1 MIPISAHAGL
11 FSEIFNQ
18 ASSTPLTDEVIK
30 SDSPSDTQLLTAT
43 QNPDPQGGSNDADVI
58 VQEDTLMA
66 AGTVD
71 SGDIAAQHNNA
82 SDEITVYTVR
92 EGDSLSE
99 VAEMFG
105 VTANTILW
113 ANNLSKSTGIH
124 AGQELVIL
132 PIAGVRHVVKSG
144 DTLASIAKKY
154 DGDARDIIAFNQL
167 DSAEDVHVGDTVIIP
182 GGEVRVEAPK
192 SETKKTIRKTTPGK
206 SNSTTKG
213 GKGTGSGGLI
223 NPAPSSMKTQGIHGH
238 NGVDLGGA
246 LGSTIRAAAAGQ
258 VIIAKGDGG
267 WNGGYGNYIVIKHAN
282 GTQTLYAH
290 LSSLSAGVGDV
301 VAQGE
306 TIGGMGN
313 SGKSTGIHLHF
324 EVRGGRNPF

>member
-1 MIPISAHAGL
+1 MEA
-11 FSEIFNQ
+11 
-18 ASSTPLTDEVIK
+18 TK
-30 SDSPSDTQLLTAT
+30 SDSPSDIPLLVAT
-43 QNPDPQGGSNDADVI
+43 QNPDPQGGTSETDVMVKEDALI
-58 VQEDTLMA
+58 A
-66 AGTVD
+66 SGPVD
-71 SGDIAAQHNNA
+71 SSDIAAQHNNT
-82 SDEITVYTVR
+82 SDAITVYTVR

-154 DGDARDIIAFNQL
+154 EGDTNDIIAFNQL
-167 DSAEDVHVGDTVIIP
+167 NSAEDVTAGDTVIIP

-192 SETKKTIRKTTPGK
+192 PETKKTTKKTTAGK

-223 NPAPSSMKTQGIHGH
+223 NPAPSSIKTQGIHGH

-246 LGSTIRAAAAGQ
+246 MGSTIRAATAGQ
-258 VIIAKGDGG
+258 VIIAKADEG

-290 LSSLSAGVGDV
+290 LDSVSTAVGDT

-313 SGKSTGIHLHF
+313 SGKSTGVHLHF